1 MLCGS
6 LDGREVWWRLDTFC
20 VYMYMCI
27 YICICVY
34 LHMYIC
40 MYTYI
45 YMYTYICVYICIY
58 TYVYVYIYGWVSLL
72 STWNY
77 HYGVRLKVFL
87 KNGEK
92 IKGERWFVLI
102 FIDCYVT
109 LSFDL
114 TYHYNPGSLIQEPVL
129 LVTMLFCILFNKE
142 DEWGF
147 FK

>member
-1 MLCGS
+1 MRQPGWEGS
-6 LDGREVWWRLDTFC
+6 LVEIGYILCVYVYVYIHMYMCVFTY
-20 VYMYMCI
+20 VYMYVYIHIYVYIYLCI
-27 YICICVY
+27 Y
-34 LHMYIC
+34 M
-40 MYTYI
+40 
-45 YMYTYICVYICIY
+45 Y

-77 HYGVRLKVFL
+77 HNGVRLKVFL

-114 TYHYNPGSLIQEPVL
+114 IHHYSPGSLIQEPVL
-129 LVTMLFCILFNKE
+129 LVTML
-142 DEWGF
+142 
-147 FK
+147 